1 MIQARLLFG
10 CLLAGVLPA
19 AQAWEYTLIAPD
31 KPVQN
36 WSIGSDRLGI
46 RDGLAFTV
54 GMHRLSGG
62 RQEGSVLIEID
73 TGALQL
79 TVVATRGMNV
89 LRAQAGTLRLGW
101 DSPVREVVNP
111 AFVNLES
118 RGGLGWLEGF
128 NELVARAGFEW
139 VGHPGMD
146 KGQLLTLHGRVS
158 YLPASQVVLTID
170 EQPPHRISLKG
181 VLHEEAFKQANFR
194 IDTELV
200 TQAGATGF
208 TLHDRLT
215 NQGDQ
220 AAEYQVLYHS
230 NFGPPLLGEG
240 SRFAAPVREVSPF
253 DARARQE
260 LGEWQSYREPTPGY
274 GETVY
279 NLYPY
284 GDDQGRSLAV
294 LHDRSAH
301 QGVALAF
308 NVHELPV
315 FTLWKNTDGKAQGY
329 VTGLE
334 PGTSFSYN
342 RSLQRALGLVPR
354 IEAGGTRDFTLEY
367 RLLPTAA
374 AVQQALG
381 QVATIQHGR
390 PLKVRETPLAQEPQV
405 SANGVAR

>member
-1 MIQARLLFG
+1 MIRHARLLSG
-10 CLLAGVLPA
+10 CLLFLVSATA
-19 AQAWEYTLIAPD
+19 CAWEYTLIAPD

-36 WSIGSDRLGI
+36 WSISSDRLGI

-62 RQEGSVLIEID
+62 RQEGSVLIDID
-73 TGALQL
+73 TGAVQL
-79 TVVATRGMNV
+79 TIVATRGMNV

-139 VGHPGMD
+139 AGHPGPD
-146 KGQLLTLHGRVS
+146 RGQLLTLHGRAS
-158 YLPASQVVLTID
+158 YLPASQVVLSID
-170 EQPPHRISLKG
+170 ERPPHRISLRG

-200 TQAGATGF
+200 THAGATGF

-215 NQGDQ
+215 NQGDR
-220 AAEYQVLYHS
+220 AAEYQVLYLS

-240 SRFAAPVREVSPF
+240 AGFAAPVREVSPF
-253 DARARQE
+253 DARARGE
-260 LGEWQSYREPTPGY
+260 LSEWQRYRAPTPGY

-279 NLYPY
+279 NLYPW
-284 GDDQGRSLAV
+284 GDAQGQSLAV

-308 NVHELPV
+308 NLHELPV

-329 VTGLE
+329 VTGLA
-334 PGTSFSYN
+334 PGTSFFYP
-342 RSLQRALGLVPR
+342 RSQQRALGLVPR
-354 IEAGGTRDFTLEY
+354 LEPGGSRDFSLEY

-374 AVQQALG
+374 AVEQALG
-381 QVATIQHGR
+381 QVDAIQHGR
-390 PLKVRETPLAQEPQV
+390 PTKVRETPLAQDP
-405 SANGVAR
+405 

>member
-1 MIQARLLFG
+1 MIHARLLSG
-10 CLLAGVLPA
+10 CLLFLVSASA
-19 AQAWEYTLIAPD
+19 SAWEYTLIAPD

-36 WSIGSDRLGI
+36 WSISSDRLGL
-46 RDGLAFTV
+46 RDGLAFAV
-54 GMHRLSGG
+54 GVHRLSGG

-118 RGGLGWLEGF
+118 RNGLGWLEGF

-146 KGQLLTLHGRVS
+146 RGQLLTLHGRAS

-200 TQAGATGF
+200 THAGATGF

-215 NQGDQ
+215 NQGAH

-240 SRFAAPVREVSPF
+240 ARFAAPVREVSPC

-260 LGEWQSYREPTPGY
+260 LAEWQTYRAPTPGY

-279 NLYPY
+279 NLYPW

-308 NVHELPV
+308 NVRELPV
-315 FTLWKNTDGKAQGY
+315 FTLWKNTDAKAQGY

-342 RSLQRALGLVPR
+342 RSQQRALGLVPR
-354 IEAGGTRDFTLEY
+354 IEAGGTRDFTLDY
-367 RLLPTAA
+367 RLLATAA
-374 AVQQALG
+374 EVRQALE
-381 QVATIQHGR
+381 QVEGIRHGR
-390 PLKVRETPLAQEPQV
+390 PTQVREAPLAREP
-405 SANGVAR
+405 

>member
-1 MIQARLLFG
+1 MIRHARLLSG
-10 CLLAGVLPA
+10 CLLLLVSATA
-19 AQAWEYTLIAPD
+19 SAWEYTLIAPD

-36 WSIGSDRLGI
+36 WSISSDRLGI

-73 TGALQL
+73 TGALQI

-118 RGGLGWLEGF
+118 RGGRGWLEGF
-128 NELVARAGFEW
+128 NEWVARAGFEW
-139 VGHPGMD
+139 VGQPGLD
-146 KGQLLTLHGRVS
+146 RGQPLTLQGRAS

-170 EQPPHRISLKG
+170 EQPPHRIGLKG
-181 VLHEEAFKQANFR
+181 VLYEEAFKQADFR

-200 TQAGATGF
+200 THAGATSF

-215 NQGDQ
+215 NQGDH
-220 AAEYQVLYHS
+220 AAEYQVLYLS

-240 SRFAAPVREVSPF
+240 ARFAAPVREVSPF
-253 DARARQE
+253 DARARGE
-260 LGEWQSYREPTPGY
+260 LAEWQGYRAPTPGY
-274 GETVY
+274 GETLY
-279 NLYPY
+279 NLYPWS
-284 GDDQGRSLAV
+284 DDQGHSLAV

-329 VTGLE
+329 VTGLA
-334 PGTSFSYN
+334 PGTSFSYP
-342 RSLQRALGLVPR
+342 RSQQRALGLVPR
-354 IEAGGTRDFTLEY
+354 IEAGGSRDFTLEY

-374 AVQQALG
+374 AVQQALR
-381 QVATIQHGR
+381 QVDAIQHGR
-390 PLKVRETPLAQEPQV
+390 PTKVRETPLV
-405 SANGVAR
+405 SVGP